1 MIEFG
6 KYLNYLFIRYF
17 PVAMSAQSAAFLIYY
32 LFISN
37 NTSLEDMKEALVAS
51 LVMSTGAW
59 VLLFMAEE
67 NLRRLVSAVTQM
79 VNSINETLAESED
92 EDHHQV

>member
-17 PVAMSAQSAAFLIYY
+17 PIAMSAQSGAFLIYY
-32 LFISN
+32 LFITN
-37 NTSLEDMKEALVAS
+37 NPSLKDMREALIAT

-67 NLRRLVSAVTQM
+67 NLRRLVSAVSQL
-79 VNSINETLAESED
+79 VNSINETLEEGENED
-92 EDHHQV
+92 RNEV

>member
-6 KYLNYLFIRYF
+6 KYLHYLFVRYF

-32 LFISN
+32 LFITN
-37 NTSLEDMKEALVAS
+37 NPSLEEMRETLIAT

-79 VNSINETLAESED
+79 VNSINETLEESEH
-92 EDHHQV
+92 EDRN

>member
-6 KYLNYLFIRYF
+6 KYLHYLFVRYF

-32 LFISN
+32 LFISKVA
-37 NTSLEDMKEALVAS
+37 SLEEMRETLIAT

-79 VNSINETLAESED
+79 VNSINETLEESEH
-92 EDHHQV
+92 EDRN